1 MKILL
6 TRHGQKDW
14 SVQGK
19 IIPDGMEV
27 LKRFSIENCQ
37 VLEYEL

>member
-6 TRHGQKDW
+6 TRHGQTDW
-14 SVQGK
+14 NVQGK

-27 LKRFSIENCQ
+27 LKGFSIENCQ